1 MEAEMRSLRWPSMMR
16 ERWSKVTLRETA
28 TETKRKERER
38 MRRPAF
44 LAMPAA
50 SVCYSSCGR
59 PSAGFIEGQGCGRKA
74 GEERARQLR
83 TSNPVM
89 SPGNRGNCSC
99 VDDHHFPCMRV
110 SSAGDWGKPKG
121 TGKAA
126 MSVQVR
132 VACPIQDGIQLLSPN
147 YYSASGTHA
156 PYVLPYL
163 KPVSIG
169 SSRSYPRADHLS
181 KSDFPTRS
189 YTTRTTAHPY
199 RTPYQRQDSGART
212 TTSTWEEEG
221 AGGTGVRK
229 PKENK
234 SLLLLTCG
242 DDKIIQ
248 CRKSSVDFFLDFA
261 MY

>member
-121 TGKAA
+121 TGKA

-147 YYSASGTHA
+147 YYSASGTDA

-163 KPVSIG
+163 KPVSIW
-169 SSRSYPRADHLS
+169 SSRSYPRADICRSPISLR
-181 KSDFPTRS
+181 DPTPHGPPHTHTEPLIRDRIVGPALRLPRGRRRAQVERGYINQRRTKAFCCLRAEMIRS
-189 YTTRTTAHPY
+189 SNAERV
-199 RTPYQRQDSGART
+199 RW
-212 TTSTWEEEG
+212 TS
-221 AGGTGVRK
+221 
-229 PKENK
+229 
-234 SLLLLTCG
+234 
-242 DDKIIQ
+242 
-248 CRKSSVDFFLDFA
+248 F
-261 MY
+261 